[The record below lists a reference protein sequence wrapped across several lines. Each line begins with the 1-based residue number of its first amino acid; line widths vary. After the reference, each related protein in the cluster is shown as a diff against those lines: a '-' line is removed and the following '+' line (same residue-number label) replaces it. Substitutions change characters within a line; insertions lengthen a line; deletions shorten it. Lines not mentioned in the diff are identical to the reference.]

1 MKIVISGASGLI
13 GAALTRDLEAAG
25 NEVTLLVR
33 GTRPAGPM
41 EKPWDPASGRLDP
54 AVLVGADAV
63 INLNGRNISQGRWTA
78 RVKEELRS
86 SRLDATRTIVTA
98 ISHADPP
105 PKALINAS
113 AVGFYGSRGHEVLD
127 EASAAGDGFLAE
139 LTRDWEAA
147 ALEARSDRTRVAL
160 LRLGMVI
167 ASGGALGRMLLP
179 FKLGL
184 GGPVGSGH
192 QFWPWVAMG
201 DVLGVV
207 RYVLDRPDLRGPL
220 NLVSPEI
227 VQCTEFAKTLGR
239 VLHRPAILPMP
250 AFAARLAL
258 GEMADA
264 LLLASARVRPK
275 ALEKAGFVFRRS
287 ALESAVRKALAS
299 TV

>member
-1 MKIVISGASGLI
+1 MRIVISGASGLL
-13 GAALTRDLEAAG
+13 GTALTRDLEAAG
-25 NEVTLLVR
+25 NEVIRLVR
-33 GTRPAGPM
+33 GTRPVGPK
-41 EKPWDPASGRLDP
+41 EKSWDPASGRLDP
-54 AVLVGADAV
+54 TVLVGADAV
-63 INLNGRNISQGRWTA
+63 INLNGRNIAQGRWNA
-78 RVKEELRS
+78 RVKEDLRS

-98 ISHADPP
+98 IALADPP
-105 PKALINAS
+105 PKVLINAS
-113 AVGFYGSRGHEVLD
+113 AVGFYGNRGHEALD
-127 EASAAGDGFLAE
+127 ENSAAGDGFLAE
-139 LTRDWEAA
+139 LTRAWEAA
-147 ALEARSDRTRVAL
+147 ALEAHSDLTRVAL
-160 LRLGMVI
+160 LRLGMVV

-192 QFWPWVAMG
+192 QFWPWIAMS

-207 RYVLDRPDLRGPL
+207 RYVLDHPDLRGPL
-220 NLVSPEI
+220 NLVSPET

-275 ALEKAGFVFRRS
+275 ALENAGFVFRS
-287 ALESAVRKALAS
+287 PALESAVRKALAS
-299 TV
+299 TL